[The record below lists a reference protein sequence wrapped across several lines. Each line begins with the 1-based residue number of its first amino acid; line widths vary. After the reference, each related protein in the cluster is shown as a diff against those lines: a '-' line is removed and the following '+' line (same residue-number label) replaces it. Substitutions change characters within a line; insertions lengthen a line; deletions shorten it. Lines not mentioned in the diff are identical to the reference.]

1 MRNVM
6 RLVSELMPIKQTVE
20 RPSGTLTIMMTYITL
35 VVYKTFIQIPLLG
48 SVTQKMY
55 ANINF
60 EI

>member
-6 RLVSELMPIKQTVE
+6 RLVSELMPIKKTVE
-20 RPSGTLTIMMTYITL
+20 RPSGTLTIMMTYIPCGIKNLYTDS
-35 VVYKTFIQIPLLG
+35 PLRLRRC
-48 SVTQKMY
+48 K